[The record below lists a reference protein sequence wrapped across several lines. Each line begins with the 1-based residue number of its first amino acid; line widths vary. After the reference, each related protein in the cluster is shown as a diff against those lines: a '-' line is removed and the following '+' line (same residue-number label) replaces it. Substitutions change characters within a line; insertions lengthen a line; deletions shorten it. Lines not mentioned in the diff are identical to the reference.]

1 MLLRYYAQEV
11 QMTQSARD
19 TNKQKEKI
27 RIAIAMVEQ
36 AGIEP
41 AS

>member
-19 TNKQKEKI
+19 TNKQKETL
-27 RIAIAMVEQ
+27 RIAMVEQ